1 MKTNQEYKS
10 LALAALKGSWP
21 QAIVATSIVLAISA
35 LSATAS
41 WYLTEPFSYVVPL
54 LIGVVAMPFV
64 VGYANAFS
72 RMFYM
77 SDYAILKN
85 VKEMTFEDGFRKLAG
100 MFLMSLVTLLYTVAL
115 VVPGV
120 IASLSLFLTP
130 YLLQDYPEKS
140 LVEVMRTSKA
150 MMQGHKMQ
158 LFKLQLG
165 FIGWMLLNVLTLG
178 IGSLWL
184 FPYMM
189 TAMAA
194 FYQDVREQYIMKEDL
209 QESAL

>member
-10 LALAALKGSWP
+10 LALAALKGNWP

-54 LIGVVAMPFV
+54 LIGVVEMPFV

>member
-10 LALAALKGSWP
+10 LALAALKGNWP

-64 VGYANAFS
+64 VGYANDFS

-194 FYQDVREQYIMKEDL
+194 FYQDVREQYIMKEGL

>member
-10 LALAALKGSWP
+10 LALAALKGNWP